1 MEAKPTPGPWEYD
14 GVAVRRKGSIVGHQ
28 IAQPQ
33 DPDDPMHQT
42 ETERANGHLIA
53 AAPDLLAALSV
64 ISLDPKISAWL
75 KANDPNALKQAR
87 DAIGKV

>member
-1 MEAKPTPGPWEYD
+1 
-14 GVAVRRKGSIVGHQ
+14 
-28 IAQPQ
+28 
-33 DPDDPMHQT
+33 MHQT